1 MYKIV
6 STQVN
11 PVSYS
16 RQSDTVVSRATKRD
30 EAGGREGRARCA
42 EMCRSNGGHHV
53 NVRQKTIA
61 FPCSLESGVLS
72 SPVDDDETWVDSL
85 VVVPGQITV
94 AG

>member
-1 MYKIV
+1 MQRSV
-6 STQVN
+6 T
-11 PVSYS
+11 
-16 RQSDTVVSRATKRD
+16 RL
-30 EAGGREGRARCA
+30 EGGRGGQARCA

>member
-1 MYKIV
+1 M
-6 STQVN
+6 
-11 PVSYS
+11 SYS

-30 EAGGREGRARCA
+30 EAEGREGRARCA